1 METKI
6 CLATKSEETKAEGSE
21 TDFHWVTTLGESK
34 GWTGMQTD
42 NFRVEDFFF
51 KSHFFANYVSQ
62 EQDMMRDGGGGNG

>member
-21 TDFHWVTTLGESK
+21 TDFHWTTLGESK

-51 KSHFFANYVSQ
+51 LKSHFFANYVSQ

>member
-1 METKI
+1 MGTKI

-21 TDFHWVTTLGESK
+21 TDFHWTTLGESK

-51 KSHFFANYVSQ
+51 
-62 EQDMMRDGGGGNG
+62 